1 MSDYLQMVKEVIADV
16 MKVDIDTI
24 TPETNFIEDL
34 KADSM
39 DKFFLVD
46 GFCEKFDVTISD
58 DDARDIRTVQDIL
71 DYIEKRV

>member
-39 DKFFLVD
+39 DQFFLVD

>member
-1 MSDYLQMVKEVIADV
+1 
-16 MKVDIDTI
+16 
-24 TPETNFIEDL
+24 
-34 KADSM
+34 M
-39 DKFFLVD
+39 DQFFLVD